1 MINKIITHR
10 HRVREAEAG
19 EVGGGEHGERR
30 RVRAAAGLLVGGGVG
45 VVLPP
50 LAVEERLEVQLRRA
64 LLHLLVWPLLLLLIL
79 SAVVNWWWWRR
90 SRMLLEMPQR
100 GRSPREEKEK
110 KEKGKLLFFA
120 PHKAELPTRARLE
133 RCQSGVERG

>member
-64 LLHLLVWPLLLLLIL
+64 LLHLLVWSLLLLLIL
-79 SAVVNWWWWRR
+79 PAVVNWWWWRR

>member
-64 LLHLLVWPLLLLLIL
+64 LLHLLVWSLLLLLIL
-79 SAVVNWWWWRR
+79 PEVVNWWWWRR

>member
-79 SAVVNWWWWRR
+79 PAVVNWWWWRR

>member
-64 LLHLLVWPLLLLLIL
+64 LLHLLVWSLLLLLIL
-79 SAVVNWWWWRR
+79 PEVVNWWWWRR

-110 KEKGKLLFFA
+110 KEKGKLFFFA